1 MKKKI
6 LFVTYGGG
14 HVRIVIPIIEELI
27 SRKHE
32 VSILGLTSSVKDLKK
47 YKYDYKNIR
56 EYLSLFDYIEQKK
69 ILEYGELVIDD
80 AFDDKSGLDKDD
92 IKVYLGINLWDLSLQ
107 YENFDKCLNEFKL
120 NGRRGFFPI
129 NLMERIIRYENP
141 DVLVVTSGQ
150 RSEKAAAIVANKMDI
165 QVVRIIDLL
174 GENLV
179 IPYDAKV
186 CVMNDYAKNNIL
198 ESNSKINTND
208 VFVTGQPNIELKY
221 NYRDQIKFYQNN
233 NLDKYEKKV
242 SFFSQPNIPYR
253 SIVFKEYIKL
263 FESNSNYFGVWK
275 LHPNEDISLYDN
287 LVNQLPP
294 NLIVVKD
301 DDTNVLIEESNL
313 VITFYSTVGLQA
325 IVAGKLLLVINL
337 TEKDFPIDYAKLG
350 CAKLV
355 RNVSDFQNTINYLL
369 KNNINNDEFYDAR
382 NKLKAPN
389 NAAKN
394 ISNVIENI

>member
-56 EYLSLFDYIEQKK
+56 DYLSLFDYIEQKK

>member
-56 EYLSLFDYIEQKK
+56 DYLSLFDYIEQKK

-337 TEKDFPIDYAKLG
+337 TKKDFPIDYAKLG